1 MNACAEVKKSIAI
14 HLEIEGEGQIK
25 VPHIPVLSPPMIKC
39 LPMSMTTDGF

>member
-1 MNACAEVKKSIAI
+1 
-14 HLEIEGEGQIK
+14 